1 MSAAAAE
8 ATPARAAAP
17 ALAGPAARRTRR
29 LGNLARRLIAP
40 AILGAVWCAVTYG
53 GLVRALYVPSPSQ
66 LYDAFHALSGAL
78 PSATL
83 TSTTMTLTGFALGAV
98 IGIGLGL
105 LIAASRVARTLLGDV
120 LDFTRPVP
128 VFALIPL
135 FLLWFGIGRGP
146 QIALIA
152 LGTSVVL
159 GVTTLE
165 AVRNVDP
172 VHVRAARTL
181 GAGRWDV
188 YRTVVVPS
196 AFPHLLGAI
205 RVAAAASW
213 GLDVAAELIGSQNG
227 LGYLMIVRQQYL
239 DTAGI
244 LAVVVVY
251 STLALLLDRAIVIA
265 QRPLTRWTHRDLAGP

>member
-1 MSAAAAE
+1 MSAPVAAATQ
-8 ATPARAAAP
+8 ASAPARRRRDPTRTGVAAP
-17 ALAGPAARRTRR
+17 
-29 LGNLARRLIAP
+29 RLITP
-40 AILGAVWCAVTYG
+40 VILVGAWCLVTYDG
-53 GLVRALYVPSPSQ
+53 IVKPLYVPSPTQ
-66 LYDAFHALSGAL
+66 LYAAFDALSGDL
-78 PSATL
+78 PAATL
-83 TSTTMTLTGFALGAV
+83 TSVTMTLTGFAIGAA
-98 IGIGLGL
+98 IGVGLGL
-105 LIAASRVARTLLGDV
+105 LIAASKLARTLLGDV

-165 AVRNVDP
+165 AVRNVSP
-172 VHVRAARTL
+172 VHIRAARTL

-188 YRTVVVPS
+188 YRTVVIPS

-244 LAVVVVY
+244 LVVVVVY
-251 STLALLLDRAIVIA
+251 SLLALLLDRAIVVT
-265 QRPLTRWTHRDLAGP
+265 QRPLTRWTHRDQTGP